1 MKLRIVIEISCT
13 KEIKCIF
20 VITPEIDE
28 LRTFMHVKN
37 LRLEC
42 RFVLPAKYYSDYFF
56 TLLLF
61 HIVSRIMCFLYI
73 FSYFTIIV

>member
-28 LRTFMHVKN
+28 LRNFIYVKN
-37 LRLEC
+37 LGPEY
-42 RFVLPAKYYSDYFF
+42 RFVLPAKYYTDYCF
-56 TLLLF
+56 TLVLF
-61 HIVSRIMCFLYI
+61 RIVPRIMCFLYI
-73 FSYFTIIV
+73 FSYFTIII